1 MSRRIFAVAALLAVA
16 APHAFASDAPF
27 ARFDEVRESLERMT
41 PRLELTR
48 LFARI
53 ADGGFSYETEDGV
66 ASPMG
71 GLEVIVVRIGTD
83 GKPVMACVDN
93 EKSAHRFFDAPI
105 ERVQG
110 RKAQDQ

>member
-53 ADGGFSYETEDGV
+53 AEGGFSYETEDGV
-66 ASPMG
+66 AWRASG
-71 GLEVIVVRIGTD
+71 GELLVARIGTD
-83 GKPVMACVDN
+83 GEPLIGCVHN
-93 EKSAHRFFDAPI
+93 EQSARRFLDAPI